1 VSEEL
6 TARPPARSY
15 QDLIVW
21 QKGIDLVEAI
31 YKQTAQWPSTETFGL
46 TSQVRRAAVSIP
58 ANVAEG
64 QGRGN
69 TQDFVRF
76 LTIARGSLRETETH
90 LVIASRLQFLNDQD
104 FQQLRVLTEEVGR
117 LLHGLTRRVQA
128 NLEEKGKP

>member
-6 TARPPARSY
+6 AARPPARSY

-21 QKGIDLVEAI
+21 QRGIDLVEAI
-31 YKQTAQWPSTETFGL
+31 YKSTAQWPSAEMFGL
-46 TSQVRRAAVSIP
+46 TSQVRRASVSIP
-58 ANVAEG
+58 ANIAEG

-90 LVIASRLQFLNDQD
+90 LVIASRLKYLNDQD
-104 FQQLRVLTEEVGR
+104 FQQLCVLTDEVGR
-117 LLHGLTRRVQA
+117 LLHGLTRRVQV

>member
-1 VSEEL
+1 M
-6 TARPPARSY
+6 
-15 QDLIVW
+15 W
-21 QKGIDLVEAI
+21 QKGIDLVEAV
-31 YKQTAQWPSTETFGL
+31 YKATAQWPSTETFGL

-90 LVIASRLQFLNDQD
+90 LVIATRLHFLSEHD
-104 FQQLRVLTEEVGR
+104 FQQLRVLTDEVGR
-117 LLHGLTRRVQA
+117 LLHGLSRRVQA
-128 NLEEKGKP
+128 KVEEKSNQ

>member
-1 VSEEL
+1 MSEEL
-6 TARPPARSY
+6 TARSPAKSY
-15 QDLIVW
+15 QDLVVW
-21 QKGIDLVEAI
+21 QRGIDLVEAI
-31 YKQTAQWPSTETFGL
+31 YKSTSQWPSTEIFGL

-58 ANVAEG
+58 ANIAEG

-90 LVIASRLQFLNDQD
+90 LVIASRLNFLSEQD
-104 FQQLRVLTEEVGR
+104 FQQLRVLTDEVGR

-128 NLEEKGKP
+128 NLDEKSKP

>member
-6 TARPPARSY
+6 AKSTSARSY

-21 QKGIDLVEAI
+21 QKGIDLVEAV
-31 YKQTAQWPSTETFGL
+31 YKATAKWPSTETFGL

-90 LVIASRLQFLNDQD
+90 LIIASRLQFLNDQD
-104 FQQLRVLTEEVGR
+104 FHQLRVLTDEVGR